1 MLNRINTN
9 NLKGDV
15 FGGLTA
21 AVIALPM
28 ALAFGIASGAGAAAG
43 LWGAVIIGLVASL
56 FGGTPTLISEPTGPM
71 TVVFTSVIISFTA
84 TADSPEQA
92 LAMAFT
98 VGVLAGVFQILF
110 GVCRLGRYVTMMPY
124 TVISGF
130 MSGIGIIL
138 VLLQLGPFLGQSTPK
153 GGVMGTLVQ
162 LPDLVQ
168 GTQPLELLLALITL
182 AILWLTPS
190 SVKKVC
196 PPQLLAL
203 VVGTLLALSLFS
215 AADLRTIPEFS
226 AAFPSF
232 QMPTFSGGQL
242 RLMVIDAA
250 VLGML
255 GCIDALLTSVV
266 ADSLT
271 RTEHDSNKELIGQGL
286 ANVVSG
292 LFGAMPG
299 AGATMGTVVNI
310 QSGGRTALSGIVRA
324 MVLMLVVLLAAPLAS
339 KIPLAVL
346 AGIAVK
352 VGIDIIDWEF
362 LKRAHHLSLKAAV
375 ITYGVI
381 VLTVLVDLIAAVG
394 IGVFVANVLT
404 IDRMSTLQSRKV
416 KTISTADD
424 DVELSDEE
432 QQLLDRASGMVLLFQ
447 LAGPMIFGVAKAI
460 AREHNA
466 IGNCQAVVFDLSEV
480 SHLGVTAAIAL
491 ENAVKEAMEVGR
503 DVFMV
508 GVSGSTENRLH
519 KLKLLERLPAQNIT
533 SDRLS
538 ALRLAVGGLP
548 VNGRTPHDYRTGRLA
563 RPSQGRRHAGTGGE
577 LHRPVFSAGHRDA
590 QPAAS
595 RHHRGGRKALPGPD
609 CGGLC

>member
-1 MLNRINTN
+1 MLNRINAT

-92 LAMAFT
+92 LAMAFS
-98 VGVLAGVFQILF
+98 VGVLAGIFQILF
-110 GVCRLGRYVTMMPY
+110 GLFRLGRYVTMMPY

-138 VLLQLGPFLGQSTPK
+138 VLLQLGPFLGQATPK
-153 GGVMGTLVQ
+153 GGVMGTL
-162 LPDLVQ
+162 LEMPALVQ
-168 GTQPLELLLALITL
+168 GTQPMELLLALITL
-182 AILWLTPS
+182 AILWFTPS
-190 SVKKVC
+190 AVKKVC

-203 VVGTLLALSLFS
+203 VVGTVLALSLFS
-215 AADLRTIPEFS
+215 GAGLRTIPEFS

-232 QMPTFSGGQL
+232 QLPTFSSGQL

-271 RTEHDSNKELIGQGL
+271 RTEHNSNKELIGQGL

-324 MVLMLVVLLAAPLAS
+324 MVLML
-339 KIPLAVL
+339 
-346 AGIAVK
+346 
-352 VGIDIIDWEF
+352 
-362 LKRAHHLSLKAAV
+362 
-375 ITYGVI
+375 
-381 VLTVLVDLIAAVG
+381 
-394 IGVFVANVLT
+394 
-404 IDRMSTLQSRKV
+404 
-416 KTISTADD
+416 
-424 DVELSDEE
+424 
-432 QQLLDRASGMVLLFQ
+432 
-447 LAGPMIFGVAKAI
+447 
-460 AREHNA
+460 
-466 IGNCQAVVFDLSEV
+466 
-480 SHLGVTAAIAL
+480 
-491 ENAVKEAMEVGR
+491 
-503 DVFMV
+503 
-508 GVSGSTENRLH
+508 
-519 KLKLLERLPAQNIT
+519 
-533 SDRLS
+533 
-538 ALRLAVGGLP
+538 
-548 VNGRTPHDYRTGRLA
+548 
-563 RPSQGRRHAGTGGE
+563 
-577 LHRPVFSAGHRDA
+577 
-590 QPAAS
+590 
-595 RHHRGGRKALPGPD
+595 
-609 CGGLC
+609 

>member
-1 MLNRINTN
+1 MTLGRIVLNRINAT

-92 LAMAFT
+92 LAMAFS
-98 VGVLAGVFQILF
+98 VGVLAGIFQILF
-110 GVCRLGRYVTMMPY
+110 GLFRLGRYVTMMPY

-138 VLLQLGPFLGQSTPK
+138 VLLQLGPFLGQATPK
-153 GGVMGTLVQ
+153 GGVMGTL
-162 LPDLVQ
+162 LEMPALVQ
-168 GTQPLELLLALITL
+168 GTQPMELLLALITL
-182 AILWLTPS
+182 AILWFTPS
-190 SVKKVC
+190 AVKKVC

-203 VVGTLLALSLFS
+203 VVGTVLALSLFS
-215 AADLRTIPEFS
+215 GAGLRTIPEFS

-232 QMPTFSGGQL
+232 QLPTFSSGQL

-271 RTEHDSNKELIGQGL
+271 RTEHNSNKELIGQGL

-339 KIPLAVL
+339 RIPLAVL

-352 VGIDIIDWEF
+352 VGIDIIDWDF
-362 LKRAHHLSLKAAV
+362 LQRAHHLSVKAAV

-381 VLTVLVDLIAAVG
+381 ALTVLVDLIAAVG

-404 IDRMSTLQSRKV
+404 IDRMSTLQSKKV
-416 KTISTADD
+416 KTISTTDD

-460 AREHNA
+460 SREHNA

-508 GVSGSTENRLH
+508 GVSGSTENRLR
-519 KLKLLERLPAQNIT
+519 KLKLLERLPEGHLTA
-533 SDRLS
+533 DRLS
-538 ALRLAVGGLP
+538 ALRLAVEGLP
-548 VNGRTPHDYRTGRLA
+548 THG
-563 RPSQGRRHAGTGGE
+563 
-577 LHRPVFSAGHRDA
+577 
-590 QPAAS
+590 
-595 RHHRGGRKALPGPD
+595 
-609 CGGLC
+609 

>member
-1 MLNRINTN
+1 LTLGRNVLNRINAT

-92 LAMAFT
+92 LAMAFS
-98 VGVLAGVFQILF
+98 VGVLAGIFQILF
-110 GVCRLGRYVTMMPY
+110 GLFRLGRYVTMMPY

-138 VLLQLGPFLGQSTPK
+138 VLLQLGPFLGQATPK
-153 GGVMGTLVQ
+153 GGVMGTL
-162 LPDLVQ
+162 LEMPALVQ
-168 GTQPLELLLALITL
+168 GTQPMELLLALITL
-182 AILWLTPS
+182 AILWFTPS
-190 SVKKVC
+190 AVKKVC

-203 VVGTLLALSLFS
+203 VVGTVLALSLFS
-215 AADLRTIPEFS
+215 GAGLRTIPEFS

-232 QMPTFSGGQL
+232 QLPTFSSGQL

-271 RTEHDSNKELIGQGL
+271 RTEHNSNKELIGQGL

-339 KIPLAVL
+339 RIPLAVL

-352 VGIDIIDWEF
+352 VGIDIIDWDF
-362 LKRAHHLSLKAAV
+362 LQRAHHLSVKAAV

-381 VLTVLVDLIAAVG
+381 ALTVLVDLIAAVG

-404 IDRMSTLQSRKV
+404 IDRMSTLQSKKV
-416 KTISTADD
+416 KTISTTDD

-460 AREHNA
+460 SREHNA

-508 GVSGSTENRLH
+508 GVSGSTENRLR
-519 KLKLLERLPAQNIT
+519 KLKLLERLPEGHLT

-538 ALRLAVGGLP
+538 ALRLAVEGLP
-548 VNGRTPHDYRTGRLA
+548 THG
-563 RPSQGRRHAGTGGE
+563 
-577 LHRPVFSAGHRDA
+577 
-590 QPAAS
+590 
-595 RHHRGGRKALPGPD
+595 
-609 CGGLC
+609 

>member
-1 MLNRINTN
+1 MSRIVLNRINAT

-92 LAMAFT
+92 LAMAFS
-98 VGVLAGVFQILF
+98 VGVLAGIFQILF
-110 GVCRLGRYVTMMPY
+110 GLFRLGRYVTMMPY

-138 VLLQLGPFLGQSTPK
+138 VLLQLGPFLGQATPK
-153 GGVMGTLVQ
+153 GGVMGTLEAI
-162 LPDLVQ
+162 PALVQ
-168 GTQPLELLLALITL
+168 GIQPMELLLAVITL
-182 AILWLTPS
+182 AILWFTPS
-190 SVKKVC
+190 AVKKVC

-203 VVGTLLALSLFS
+203 VMGTLLALTLFS
-215 AADLRTIPEFS
+215 GAGLRTIPEFS
-226 AAFPSF
+226 AAFPTF
-232 QMPTFSGGQL
+232 QLPTFSSDQL

-271 RTEHDSNKELIGQGL
+271 RTEHNSNKELIGQGL

-339 KIPLAVL
+339 RIPLAVL

-352 VGIDIIDWEF
+352 VGIDIIDWDF
-362 LKRAHHLSLKAAV
+362 LQRAHHLSVKAAV

-381 VLTVLVDLIAAVG
+381 ALTVLVDLITAVG

-416 KTISTADD
+416 KTISTTDD
-424 DVELSDEE
+424 DVELNEEE

-460 AREHNA
+460 SREHNA

-508 GVSGSTENRLH
+508 GVSGSTENRLR
-519 KLKLLERLPAQNIT
+519 KLKLLDRLPESHLT

-538 ALRLAVGGLP
+538 ALRLAVDGLP
-548 VNGRTPHDYRTGRLA
+548 
-563 RPSQGRRHAGTGGE
+563 
-577 LHRPVFSAGHRDA
+577 GH
-590 QPAAS
+590 
-595 RHHRGGRKALPGPD
+595 G
-609 CGGLC
+609 

>member
-1 MLNRINTN
+1 MTLGRIVLNRINAT

-84 TADSPEQA
+84 TADSPQQA
-92 LAMAFT
+92 LAMAFS
-98 VGVLAGVFQILF
+98 VGVLAGIFQILF
-110 GVCRLGRYVTMMPY
+110 GLFRLGRYVTMMPY

-138 VLLQLGPFLGQSTPK
+138 VLLQLGPFLGQATPK
-153 GGVMGTLVQ
+153 GGVMGTL
-162 LPDLVQ
+162 LEMPALVQ
-168 GTQPLELLLALITL
+168 GTQPMELLLALITL
-182 AILWLTPS
+182 AILWFTPS
-190 SVKKVC
+190 AVKKVC

-203 VVGTLLALSLFS
+203 VVGTVLALSLFS
-215 AADLRTIPEFS
+215 GAGLRTIPEFS

-232 QMPTFSGGQL
+232 QLPMFSSGQL

-271 RTEHDSNKELIGQGL
+271 RTEHNSNKELIGQGL

-339 KIPLAVL
+339 RIPLAVL

-352 VGIDIIDWEF
+352 VGIDIIDWDF
-362 LKRAHHLSLKAAV
+362 LQRAHHLSVKAAV

-381 VLTVLVDLIAAVG
+381 ALTVLVDLIAAVG

-416 KTISTADD
+416 KTISTTDD

-460 AREHNA
+460 SREHNA
-466 IGNCQAVVFDLSEV
+466 ICNCQAVVFDLSEV

-508 GVSGSTENRLH
+508 GVSGSTENRLR
-519 KLKLLERLPAQNIT
+519 KLKLLERLPEGHLTA
-533 SDRLS
+533 DRLS
-538 ALRLAVGGLP
+538 ALRLAVEGLP
-548 VNGRTPHDYRTGRLA
+548 THG
-563 RPSQGRRHAGTGGE
+563 
-577 LHRPVFSAGHRDA
+577 
-590 QPAAS
+590 
-595 RHHRGGRKALPGPD
+595 
-609 CGGLC
+609 

>member
-9 NLKGDV
+9 NLKGDA

-226 AAFPSF
+226 AAFPTF

-519 KLKLLERLPAQNIT
+519 KLKLLERLPAENIT

-548 VNGRTPHDYRTGRLA
+548 VNG
-563 RPSQGRRHAGTGGE
+563 
-577 LHRPVFSAGHRDA
+577 
-590 QPAAS
+590 
-595 RHHRGGRKALPGPD
+595 
-609 CGGLC
+609 

>member
-1 MLNRINTN
+1 LTLGRIVLNRINAT

-92 LAMAFT
+92 LAMAFS
-98 VGVLAGVFQILF
+98 VGVLAGIFQILF
-110 GVCRLGRYVTMMPY
+110 GLFRLGRYVTMMPY

-138 VLLQLGPFLGQSTPK
+138 VLLQLGPFLGQATPK
-153 GGVMGTLVQ
+153 GGVMGTL
-162 LPDLVQ
+162 LEMPALVQ
-168 GTQPLELLLALITL
+168 GTQPMELLLALITL
-182 AILWLTPS
+182 AILWFTPS
-190 SVKKVC
+190 AVKKVC

-203 VVGTLLALSLFS
+203 VVGTVLALSLFS
-215 AADLRTIPEFS
+215 GAGLRTIPEFS

-232 QMPTFSGGQL
+232 QLPMFSSGQL

-271 RTEHDSNKELIGQGL
+271 RTEHNSNKELIGQGL

-339 KIPLAVL
+339 RIPLAVL

-352 VGIDIIDWEF
+352 VGIDIIDWDF
-362 LKRAHHLSLKAAV
+362 LQRAHHLSVKAAV

-381 VLTVLVDLIAAVG
+381 ALTVLVDLIAAVG

-404 IDRMSTLQSRKV
+404 IDRMSTLQSKKV
-416 KTISTADD
+416 KTISTTDD

-460 AREHNA
+460 SREHNA

-508 GVSGSTENRLH
+508 GVSGSTENRLR
-519 KLKLLERLPAQNIT
+519 KLKLLERLPEGHLTA
-533 SDRLS
+533 DRLS
-538 ALRLAVGGLP
+538 ALRLAVEGLP
-548 VNGRTPHDYRTGRLA
+548 THG
-563 RPSQGRRHAGTGGE
+563 
-577 LHRPVFSAGHRDA
+577 
-590 QPAAS
+590 
-595 RHHRGGRKALPGPD
+595 
-609 CGGLC
+609 

>member
-1 MLNRINTN
+1 MSRIVLNRINAT

-92 LAMAFT
+92 LAMAFS
-98 VGVLAGVFQILF
+98 VGVLAGIFQILF
-110 GVCRLGRYVTMMPY
+110 GLFRLGRYVTMMPY

-138 VLLQLGPFLGQSTPK
+138 VLLQLGPFLGQATPK
-153 GGVMGTLVQ
+153 GGVMGTLEAI
-162 LPDLVQ
+162 PALVQ
-168 GTQPLELLLALITL
+168 GIQPMELLLAVITL
-182 AILWLTPS
+182 AILWFTPS
-190 SVKKVC
+190 AVKKVC

-203 VVGTLLALSLFS
+203 VMGTLLALTLFS
-215 AADLRTIPEFS
+215 GAGLRTIPEFS
-226 AAFPSF
+226 AAFPTF
-232 QMPTFSGGQL
+232 QLPTFSSDQL

-271 RTEHDSNKELIGQGL
+271 RTEHNSNKELIGQGL

-339 KIPLAVL
+339 RIPLAVL

-352 VGIDIIDWEF
+352 VGIDIIDWDF
-362 LKRAHHLSLKAAV
+362 LQRAHHLSVKAAV

-381 VLTVLVDLIAAVG
+381 ALTVLVDLITAVG

-416 KTISTADD
+416 KTISTTDD
-424 DVELSDEE
+424 DVELNEEE

-460 AREHNA
+460 SREHNA
-466 IGNCQAVVFDLSEV
+466 IGNCQVVVFDLSEV

-508 GVSGSTENRLH
+508 GVSGSTENRLR
-519 KLKLLERLPAQNIT
+519 KLKLLDRLPESHLT

-538 ALRLAVGGLP
+538 ALRLAVDGLP
-548 VNGRTPHDYRTGRLA
+548 
-563 RPSQGRRHAGTGGE
+563 
-577 LHRPVFSAGHRDA
+577 GH
-590 QPAAS
+590 
-595 RHHRGGRKALPGPD
+595 G
-609 CGGLC
+609 

>member
-1 MLNRINTN
+1 MILLCRQIDLRFTDRSGVSALLNRINATN
-9 NLKGDV
+9 LRGDV

-28 ALAFGIASGAGAAAG
+28 ALAFGIAVGNASGVPGAGAAAG

-71 TVVFTSVIISFTA
+71 TVVFTSVVISFSSSA
-84 TADSPEQA
+84 ESPEKA
-92 LAMAFT
+92 LAMAFG

-110 GVCRLGRYVTMMPY
+110 GLFRLGRYITMMPY

-138 VLLQLGPFLGQSTPK
+138 VLLQLAPFLGQDPK
-153 GGVMGTLVQ
+153 GGVIDTLTQ
-162 LPDLVQ
+162 LPALIQ
-168 GTQPLELLLALITL
+168 GTRPMELLLALITL
-182 AILWLTPS
+182 AILWFTPS
-190 SVKKVC
+190 RVKKFC

-203 VVGTLLALSLFS
+203 IVGTVLAVTVFKE
-215 AADLRTIPEFS
+215 AGLRQIPEFS
-226 AAFPSF
+226 AEFPTF
-232 QMPTFSGGQL
+232 TLPDFSGGEM
-242 RLMVIDAA
+242 RMMVVNAA

-271 RTEHDSNKELIGQGL
+271 RTEHDSNKELIGQGM
-286 ANVVSG
+286 ANVASG
-292 LFGAMPG
+292 LFGALPG

-310 QSGGRTALSGIVRA
+310 QAGGRTALSGVIRA
-324 MVLMLVVLLAAPLAS
+324 TILMLVVLLAAPEAS

-346 AGIAVK
+346 AGIALK

-381 VLTVLVDLIAAVG
+381 MLTVLVDLITAVG

-404 IDRMSTLQSRKV
+404 IDRMSTLQSKRV

-424 DVELSDEE
+424 DVELSSEE
-432 QQLLDRASGMVLLFQ
+432 QLMLDQAGGKVLLFQ

-466 IGNCQAVVFDLSEV
+466 IGNCQVVVFDLSEV

-503 DVFMV
+503 QVFMV
-508 GVSGSTENRLH
+508 GATGSTESRLR
-519 KLKLLERLPAQNIT
+519 KLKLLNRLPSDHIT
-533 SDRLS
+533 TDRLQ
-538 ALRLAVGGLP
+538 ALTLAVGSL
-548 VNGRTPHDYRTGRLA
+548 TPD
-563 RPSQGRRHAGTGGE
+563 RRNA
-577 LHRPVFSAGHRDA
+577 
-590 QPAAS
+590 
-595 RHHRGGRKALPGPD
+595 
-609 CGGLC
+609 